1 MNKLRKINMLYAP
14 LFWIGAHAAFY
25 LALFPPKWFRNVPIS
40 QEGFAFLWLAMF
52 ALWVLALTDVVRL
65 LIWRRKETKRSLL
78 IPACITNIIGLA
90 CFGGL
95 AGWLYLW
102 GIFTQILFDF

>member
-1 MNKLRKINMLYAP
+1 MNKLRKINTVAAP

>member
-1 MNKLRKINMLYAP
+1 MSKIRNIIMLLAP
-14 LFWIGAHAAFY
+14 LFWIGAHGAFY

-40 QEGFAFLWLAMF
+40 QEGFAFLWLATF
-52 ALWVLALTDVVRL
+52 ALWVLAFTDVVRL

-95 AGWLYLW
+95 AGWLYLG